1 MRTPQFLQSMYQF
14 VFTDKKM
21 SWLWLIVRVYVGW
34 QWLLAGYE
42 KIINPAWVGD
52 STGAAI
58 IGFIKGAL
66 TKTGGLHP
74 DVSLWYAGFLK
85 GAVLP
90 YATTWSYAITYGELL
105 IGLGLVVGLFTSLAA
120 FFGLSMNLNF
130 LFSGTVSTNPQ
141 LLVLALFVMLAH
153 KIAGFI
159 GLDYYRLR
167 KNR

>member
-14 VFTDKKM
+14 GFT
-21 SWLWLIVRVYVGW
+21 
-34 QWLLAGYE
+34 
-42 KIINPAWVGD
+42 
-52 STGAAI
+52 
-58 IGFIKGAL
+58 KGAL

-105 IGLGLVVGLFTSLAA
+105 VGLGLVVGLFTSLAA

-130 LFSGTVSTNPQ
+130 LFAGTVSTNPQ

-159 GLDYYRLR
+159 GLEFYRFFKCYSENGEQQHVQKEQR
-167 KNR
+167 NKESCITKEM